1 MPDAESQHRLVRVR
15 WDGPVSIQEVAKKQD
30 PNDDCGLYQVYGTHA
45 VFGPTSLLYIGMA
58 MDQTFA
64 KRSEQ
69 HARWLRYES
78 DVSVRLGRIEKHDY
92 EWEPKRW
99 TDWKSVLGQVE
110 SLTIFWHSPPY
121 NSQSI
126 VQPKVIEPLRVQ
138 NWGDRGRLLPEYSW
152 PWEPVTRPDGSGE
165 T

>member
-15 WDGPVSIQEVAKKQD
+15 WDGPVSIQDVAKKQD

-64 KRSEQ
+64 KRFEQ
-69 HARWLRYES
+69 HARWLKYES

-92 EWEPKRW
+92 EWEP
-99 TDWKSVLGQVE
+99 
-110 SLTIFWHSPPY
+110 
-121 NSQSI
+121 
-126 VQPKVIEPLRVQ
+126 
-138 NWGDRGRLLPEYSW
+138 RG
-152 PWEPVTRPDGSGE
+152 
-165 T
+165 